1 MNSHESARRQMGL
14 STYNR
19 VEYDANG
26 LLFNGFQAVPL
37 RWRLPVFFG
46 LVLFAAGIVV
56 GIGLEEQTPAMP
68 ASVNVCRAD
77 EVDRI
82 DCVHVTQ
89 PSPTVA
95 AVIR

>member
-1 MNSHESARRQMGL
+1 MNSHDYARHRIGL
-14 STYNR
+14 SAYNR

-26 LLFNGFQAVPL
+26 LLLTGFQAVPL

-46 LVLFAAGIVV
+46 LVLFATGIVI
-56 GIGLEEQTPAMP
+56 GIQLEKQTPAMP

-89 PSPTVA
+89 PAPTAV